1 MAKKPWRTLHVG
13 EDTGR
18 FTREQIAQAIKAARE
33 YTERKSRNGA
43 RPRNDGVKDG
53 GPKRGVPST
62 LKPASVP
69 AAHARSKSE
78 A

>member
-33 YTERKSRNGA
+33 RTEGKSRNGV
-43 RPRNDGVKDG
+43 RPRNDGVEAS
-53 GPKRGVPST
+53 GPKRCAPFMR
-62 LKPASVP
+62 KPASVP
-69 AAHARSKSE
+69 AAGTRPKNE